1 MHEKNLLKL
10 REKFET
16 NLGQLERSYEEKL
29 TDLTDALELQRK
41 VEIHEMEERKNLHIN
56 DLMKNHQ
63 KAFGQIKDYYNEI
76 TTGNL
81 KLIKELKVW
90 RRLWR
95 NRWGIEAGCFM
106 DIDAHSLCFLQITSF
121 IPFCSLGYLDSHS
134 FFVLPDF
141 YDNRYHNA

>member
-1 MHEKNLLKL
+1 MQKL

-16 NLGQLERSYEEKL
+16 NLGQLEKSYTEKL
-29 TDLTDALELQRK
+29 TELTDALELQRK

-81 KLIKELKVW
+81 KLIKDLKVCVG
-90 RRLWR
+90 LPVQHP
-95 NRWGIEAGCFM
+95 A
-106 DIDAHSLCFLQITSF
+106 A
-121 IPFCSLGYLDSHS
+121 FC
-134 FFVLPDF
+134 
-141 YDNRYHNA
+141 

>member
-1 MHEKNLLKL
+1 MLKL

-81 KLIKELKVW
+81 KLIKELKV
-90 RRLWR
+90 
-95 NRWGIEAGCFM
+95 
-106 DIDAHSLCFLQITSF
+106 
-121 IPFCSLGYLDSHS
+121 
-134 FFVLPDF
+134 
-141 YDNRYHNA
+141 

>member
-1 MHEKNLLKL
+1 MNLPPLFIYFTSPTQLHERNLQKL
-10 REKFET
+10 RDQFET

-81 KLIKELKVW
+81 KLIKELKV
-90 RRLWR
+90 
-95 NRWGIEAGCFM
+95 
-106 DIDAHSLCFLQITSF
+106 
-121 IPFCSLGYLDSHS
+121 
-134 FFVLPDF
+134 
-141 YDNRYHNA
+141 